1 MRSVFGKVAVL
12 ALAAVSASAVIVG
25 CSSKDVTE
33 TAGNGRGE
41 KEGTIGLNLE
51 PVSGVVINQVSW
63 TVTQGSPGPTV
74 DSGILP
80 VPGTGQDFSFGV
92 PLPVGTGYFLSLTAV
107 SVDGAITCS
116 GSAGPFDVL
125 ANVSTDVT
133 PILTCVNVATGQV
146 IGLVDVVTDVCP
158 RLVVDFIVATPKSAA
173 IGGTIGVLAQATDA
187 DGNPITYQW
196 SIANPAVGS
205 FAIPTAQNTTLTCNS
220 AGDNVVITVTAN
232 NGECDTTL
240 DTKISCVNALCGNGA
255 VDPGETCDFNDP
267 ATPLCPADCTQVCG
281 DGVVEGTEVCEPPN
295 TAACTATCQPRP
307 EVCGDGFV
315 TGGETCEPP
324 GTASCDAACH
334 TIAIQLCGNGTLESP
349 ELCDPVFTA
358 PNCGGLHANSV
369 AGASLGCFAIET
381 AACSSCVATAG
392 LGGFDCLNETG
403 NALAGPAAGQSRQ
416 SLCYKLLDCMY
427 DTNCAAADPVD
438 CYCGTSGAACQ
449 TGGANG
455 LCRTEIEGSLE
466 STAFGDIG
474 ARIGDP
480 SFAGGVAVTRVDGSR
495 TDCGVTCGTL

>member
-12 ALAAVSASAVIVG
+12 ALATVSASAVIVS
-25 CSSKDVTE
+25 CSSKDVTQ
-33 TAGNGRGE
+33 TAGKSGE
-41 KEGTIGLNLE
+41 KEGTIGLNLQ
-51 PVSGVVINQVSW
+51 PVSGVMINEVSW

-107 SVDGAITCS
+107 STDGSITCS

-125 ANVSTDVT
+125 ANQSTDIT
-133 PILTCVNVATGQV
+133 PVLTCVNVATGQV
-146 IGLVDVVTDVCP
+146 IGLVDVVTDACP
-158 RLVVDFIVATPKSAA
+158 RLTVDFIVATPKST
-173 IGGTIGVLAQATDA
+173 TIGSAISVLSQATDA
-187 DGNPITYQW
+187 DGNPITYAW

-205 FAIPTAQNTTLTCNS
+205 FAVPTAQNTTFTCNS
-220 AGDNVVITVTAN
+220 AGDGVVITVTAN

-240 DTKISCVNALCGNGA
+240 DTKISCVNELCGNGT

-267 ATPLCPADCTQVCG
+267 TTPLCPTDCTQVCG
-281 DGVVEGTEVCEPPN
+281 DGIQEGSEACEPPN
-295 TAACTATCQPRP
+295 TAVCTATCQIRTAN
-307 EVCGDGFV
+307 CGDTFV
-315 TGGETCEPP
+315 TPPETCEPP
-324 GTASCDAACH
+324 GTPTCSATCQSL
-334 TIAIQLCGNGTLESP
+334 TPQVCGNMTIESP

-358 PNCGGLHANSV
+358 PNCGSLHPNSV
-369 AGASLGCFAIET
+369 AGASLGCLAIES

-392 LGGFDCLNETG
+392 LGGFDCLNEVG
-403 NALAGPAAGQSRQ
+403 NAAGGPAAGVSRQ
-416 SLCYKLLDCMY
+416 LLCYQLLDCMY
-427 DTNCAAADPVD
+427 DTNCASADPVD

-455 LCRTEIEGSLE
+455 LCRTEIERSLE

-480 SFAGGVAVTRVDGSR
+480 SFAGGVAVIRVDGSR
-495 TDCGVTCGTL
+495 SACGATCGTL